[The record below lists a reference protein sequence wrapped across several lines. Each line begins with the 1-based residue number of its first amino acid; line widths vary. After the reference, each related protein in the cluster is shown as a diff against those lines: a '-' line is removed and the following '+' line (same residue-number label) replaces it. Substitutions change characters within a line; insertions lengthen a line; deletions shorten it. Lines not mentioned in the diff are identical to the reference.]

1 MSERMNGKNIVITGA
16 SSGIG
21 ERLAIR
27 VAEAGAV
34 PVLLARNEDKLRML
48 SDRIRETY
56 GVEAFWYPC
65 DLADKEA
72 IQKCFQH
79 LFKEVGRID
88 ALVNNAGFGVFERVE
103 DTSMDAFRSMFDV
116 NVIGLIHCVKE
127 VLPFMKEAREG
138 HIVNIASQ
146 AGKISTPKSAGYA
159 STKHAV
165 LGFTNGLRMEIDS
178 YNIGVTAVNLGPVR
192 TNFFETADPGG
203 TYIKSVERYMLDP
216 DDVAKKVVEHLFTS
230 KREINMP
237 QWMEL
242 GAKAYQLA
250 PGLME
255 KMLGKQFKKK

>member
-1 MSERMNGKNIVITGA
+1 MSDRIKGKNIVITGA

-34 PVLLARNEDKLRML
+34 PVLLARSEDKLRML
-48 SDRIRETY
+48 SDRVRETY

-65 DLADKEA
+65 DLADKET

-79 LFKEVGRID
+79 LFKEVGRVD

-103 DTSMDAFRSMFDV
+103 DTSMDSFRSMFDV

-127 VLPFMKEAREG
+127 VLPFMKETREG

-165 LGFTNGLRMEIDS
+165 LGFTNGLRMENVVS
-178 YNIGVTAVNLGPVR
+178 
-192 TNFFETADPGG
+192 GG
-203 TYIKSVERYMLDP
+203 NEGDQPIY
-216 DDVAKKVVEHLFTS
+216 
-230 KREINMP
+230 
-237 QWMEL
+237 
-242 GAKAYQLA
+242 
-250 PGLME
+250 
-255 KMLGKQFKKK
+255 